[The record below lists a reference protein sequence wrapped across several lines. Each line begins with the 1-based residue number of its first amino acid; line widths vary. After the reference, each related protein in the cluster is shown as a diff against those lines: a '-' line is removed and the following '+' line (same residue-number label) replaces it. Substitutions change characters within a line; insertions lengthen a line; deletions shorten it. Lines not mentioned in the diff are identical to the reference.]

1 MRKYLLLLTFSTIGI
16 IIFFI
21 IYLST
26 YGIKTEKFNNFIIDK
41 IKKFDSKLSLRL
53 EDVFLKLNIK
63 EKSIIINSENTKIY
77 VDKESINL
85 ANIDINL
92 DLIKFIKNENSINK
106 IIITTEENKI
116 KNVTNFLSIY
126 KFNLPRFIFYNQIK
140 DGNIKAI
147 IDINYNKNN
156 KKNFTYE
163 VIGKLSDAK
172 LNIFNKINVNNI
184 NFDFKINDKKYYFNN
199 ISFNNEGIEYD
210 SKEIFLEKL
219 GNDYD
224 VKGNIRSKKGLINPI
239 YISELL
245 NFNFD
250 YLIKDKIIAET
261 SNEFQFKIN
270 SRKKIKNLNINSKI
284 NFKEI
289 FINEKFQKIIFLKN
303 GTINTNFTKNNL
315 KIEIDTGYSFLNKN
329 YKNNERHAAY
339 ARSKRS
345 RKIKIIK

>member
-1 MRKYLLLLTFSTIGI
+1 MRKYLLFLTFSTIGI
-16 IIFFI
+16 IIFSI

-106 IIITTEENKI
+106 IIIKTEENKI
-116 KNVTNFLSIY
+116 KNVTNFLNIY

-184 NFDFKINDKKYYFNN
+184 NFDFKIKY
-199 ISFNNEGIEYD
+199 D
-210 SKEIFLEKL
+210 
-219 GNDYD
+219 
-224 VKGNIRSKKGLINPI
+224 
-239 YISELL
+239 
-245 NFNFD
+245 
-250 YLIKDKIIAET
+250 II
-261 SNEFQFKIN
+261 
-270 SRKKIKNLNINSKI
+270 
-284 NFKEI
+284 
-289 FINEKFQKIIFLKN
+289 
-303 GTINTNFTKNNL
+303 TK
-315 KIEIDTGYSFLNKN
+315 TAYN
-329 YKNNERHAAY
+329 Y
-339 ARSKRS
+339 
-345 RKIKIIK
+345 